1 MHPSRVR
8 ALYKRLQQANPHP
21 TTELEH
27 KTPFELLA
35 AVMLSA
41 HTTDKSVNTA
51 TRILFPLANTPQ
63 AILALGVEG
72 LKPYLKVVGMYNQKS
87 KNLIE
92 LCRQLVEK
100 HGGEVPHDREA
111 LESLPGVGRKTANI
125 ILNMVFGEKTI
136 AVDTHIFRVS
146 NRTGLAEG
154 KDPRTVE
161 DELNVVTPDEFKQD
175 AHHWLLLHGRYV
187 CVARVPACPKCII
200 ADLCEYPDK
209 TKPKELPASEA
220 PVAHEDGKKGGTAA
234 AERRGRGGIAPA
246 PTSRVARGKPKES
259 SSPVAR
265 AARNEST
272 TGSSSPVVRAAGRT
286 TEKRASPVARGARK
300 SSAGPASAKFTPL
313 KGKRSR
319 PAPKRAAARKNSRG

>member
-1 MHPSRVR
+1 MHPSTVR

-51 TRILFPLANTPQ
+51 TRILFPLANTAQ

-146 NRTGLAEG
+146 NRTGLAVG
-154 KDPRTVE
+154 KDPRVVE
-161 DELNVVTPDEFKQD
+161 DELNVVTPDEFKKD

-220 PVAHEDGKKGGTAA
+220 PVAHEKPKRPNKARKPATLVARRRTEDGSSPIARATRKSVGGRPHAKSAA
-234 AERRGRGGIAPA
+234 AKGAKPSRPA
-246 PTSRVARGKPKES
+246 AK
-259 SSPVAR
+259 R
-265 AARNEST
+265 AAT
-272 TGSSSPVVRAAGRT
+272 
-286 TEKRASPVARGARK
+286 RK
-300 SSAGPASAKFTPL
+300 SS
-313 KGKRSR
+313 
-319 PAPKRAAARKNSRG
+319 RG